1 MSETQQVTF
10 TLIQSEFKRQ
20 KTIKFIEEDLNSN
33 REQKEEDIMDK
44 STQIHGI
51 TPQKLALDYP
61 LLIYKSFLPD
71 DSQIVMH
78 NLAERDSVPHKLD
91 LGQWRFLSFVTA
103 SNIGKSLGLT

>member
-20 KTIKFIEEDLNSN
+20 KTIKFVEEDLNFN

-61 LLIYKSFLPD
+61 LLVYKSFLPD

-91 LGQWRFLSFVTA
+91 LGPWRFLSFVTA